1 MKMAVAIMTALSL
14 GGMAMGSHG
23 AVSTQRRSG
32 VENGSRVECADG
44 RAVSTEPPT
53 TGNLSK
59 ARRERLIAEM
69 GEIRTFLERSAD
81 TNATRLIRFA
91 AKVER
96 EVRDKK
102 YGLVFEEHCERVDE
116 ELLHNVPVLSEVKE
130 RFVDGGKFLTQSRR
144 DAEGGRA
151 ACPYAAPLNFL
162 IEGDNLAA
170 LKLLEKTHRGKI
182 DLIYIDPPYNTG
194 NKDFIYNDS
203 YVDKTDTFRHSK
215 WLSFM
220 QKRLEIARRL
230 MSDKGVIF
238 ISIDDNEQAALKL
251 LCDDVF
257 GESNFA
263 GIVIWQSATD
273 NNPRQIS
280 TEHEYVVCYCK
291 NMSKQGKWLYKSE
304 KAALIKAKYDE
315 LKTAGGN
322 IAEIERLL
330 RKWIKENKEAL
341 KGVAHYNNVDERG
354 VYSSSSNSSNTKPG
368 GYMFDI
374 VHPVTGKSCVKP
386 AYGWRWTETT
396 FWNYANNGDVEWG
409 KDETTQPHIK
419 KRIDTVEEQFK
430 SIYYEDGRAA
440 TAMLEGIFGEKKVF
454 DNPKPVSLIMRIA
467 RFASSGDSTVL
478 DFFAGS
484 GTTGHAVMKLNAEDG
499 GRRRFILVTN
509 NENGICEKVTY
520 ERLKRVIKRDKYAA
534 SVKYFKVDY
543 VPIDGKVYYDYAD
556 DLLKHIRELVE
567 LENSID
573 FKTDSTIAIAV
584 TDKEFEKF
592 VSSDKKMDGKKALY
606 VGHDVLIGKPARQ
619 KLERRGIEIRIIPQ
633 YYYSE
638 QEA

>member
-1 MKMAVAIMTALSL
+1 MKKMPIVISVVFLIGVVMAKVGFAAKNAESAKI
-14 GGMAMGSHG
+14 GS
-23 AVSTQRRSG
+23 Q
-32 VENGSRVECADG
+32 VERVDG
-44 RAVSTEPPT
+44 RAGAPRTPPV
-53 TGNLSK
+53 GNISK
-59 ARRERLIAEM
+59 VKRERLIAEM
-69 GEIRTFLERSAD
+69 GEIREFLEKSSGTD
-81 TNATRLIRFA
+81 TNALRLLQFA
-91 AKVER
+91 AEVER
-96 EVRDKK
+96 EVRGKK
-102 YGLVFEEHCERVDE
+102 YGLVFEEHRERVDE
-116 ELLHNVPVLSEVKE
+116 ELLHNVPVLTEVNE
-130 RFVDGGKFLTQSRR
+130 RFIDGERKSSS
-144 DAEGGRA
+144 DAGGGRA
-151 ACPYAAPLNFL
+151 ACPQSAAPINFL

-220 QKRLEIARRL
+220 KKRLEIARGL

-251 LCDDVF
+251 LCDETF
-257 GESNFA
+257 GESNFC

-291 NMSKQGKWLYKSE
+291 HMSKQGKWLYKSE
-304 KAALIKAKYDE
+304 KAALIKAKYE
-315 LKTAGGN
+315 
-322 IAEIERLL
+322 EIKASCDDVGEIQKQL
-330 RKWIKENKEAL
+330 RRWIKGNKEAL
-341 KGVAHYNNVDERG
+341 KGVVHYNNVDERG

-368 GYMFDI
+368 GYTFDI
-374 VHPVTGKSCVKP
+374 IHPVTGKPCVKP
-386 AYGWRWTETT
+386 AFGWRWTETT

-409 KDETTQPHIK
+409 KDESSQPHIK

-454 DNPKPVSLIMRIA
+454 DNPKPVPLIMRIA
-467 RFASSGDSTVL
+467 RFASSSDSIVL

-499 GRRRFILVTN
+499 GKRKFILVTN
-509 NENGICEKVTY
+509 NENDICEKVTY
-520 ERLKRVIKRDKYAA
+520 ERLKRVIERDKYAA
-534 SVKYFKVDY
+534 SLKYLKVDY
-543 VPIDGKVYYDYAD
+543 IPIDGKVYYDYAD

-567 LENSID
+567 LENAID
-573 FKTDSTIAIAV
+573 FRTDSTIAIAV

-592 VSSDKKMDGKKALY
+592 VANDKNMEGKRALY
-606 VGHDVLIGKPARQ
+606 VGHDVLIGKSARQ
-619 KLERRGIEIRIIPQ
+619 KLARRGIEIRIIPQ

>member
-1 MKMAVAIMTALSL
+1 MPSQKGAQTGMKKSLIAIVTVLLVGA
-14 GGMAMGSHG
+14 GMAK
-23 AVSTQRRSG
+23 
-32 VENGSRVECADG
+32 
-44 RAVSTEPPT
+44 RAVSAKNGRAQTPAAPQTEQRESGRARSPSAPQ

-59 ARRERLIAEM
+59 LRRDELIGKI
-69 GEIRTFLERSAD
+69 GEIKSFLEKSSD
-81 TNATRLIRFA
+81 TNAVRLLRFA
-91 AKVER
+91 AEVER

-102 YGLVFEEHCERVDE
+102 FGLVFEEHRERVDV
-116 ELLHNVPVLSEVKE
+116 ELAENLPVLTEVKN
-130 RFVDGGKFLTQSRR
+130 RYL
-144 DAEGGRA
+144 A
-151 ACPYAAPLNFL
+151 AKNAKSTKEDSPLNFL

-220 QKRLEIARRL
+220 KKRLEIARGL

-238 ISIDDNEQAALKL
+238 ISIDDNEQSALKL
-251 LCDDVF
+251 LCDETF
-257 GESNFA
+257 GESNFC

-291 NMSKQGKWLYKSE
+291 HMSKQGKWLYKSE
-304 KAALIKAKYDE
+304 KAALIKAKYE
-315 LKTAGGN
+315 
-322 IAEIERLL
+322 EIKASCDDVGEIQKQL
-330 RKWIKENKEAL
+330 RRWIKGNKEAL
-341 KGVAHYNNVDERG
+341 KGVVHYNNVDERG

-368 GYMFDI
+368 GYTFDI
-374 VHPVTGKSCVKP
+374 IHPVTGKPCVKP
-386 AYGWRWTETT
+386 AFGWRWTETT

-409 KDETTQPHIK
+409 KDENSQPHIK

-454 DNPKPVSLIMRIA
+454 DNPKPVPLIMRIV
-467 RFASSGDSTVL
+467 RFASSSDSTVL

-499 GRRRFILVTN
+499 GKRKFILVTN

-520 ERLKRVIKRDKYAA
+520 ERLKRVIERDKYAA
-534 SVKYFKVDY
+534 SLKYFKVDY
-543 VPIDGKVYYDYAD
+543 IPIDGKVYYDYAD

-567 LENSID
+567 LENAID
-573 FKTDSTIAIAV
+573 FRTDSTIAIAV

-592 VSSDKKMDGKKALY
+592 VANDKNMEGKRALY
-606 VGHDVLIGKPARQ
+606 VGHDVLIGKSARQ